1 MLTEYIDST
10 ERAAKIIREGGL
22 VAFPTETVF
31 GIGVDATNSD
41 AVTKLFAAKGRPSNN
56 PLIVHLDDGGNWTRA
71 AAEFPLIASTL
82 LNAFW
87 PGPLTLVLPKLP
99 AISDLVTAG
108 LTTVGLRVPDH
119 PIAREILRGAAVPV
133 AAPSA
138 NRSGRPSG
146 TTWQAVAEDL
156 DGRIDAIFTADAA
169 SIGIEST
176 VVDCSGSDPI
186 VLRPGAITLEQLQRI
201 VPQMREL
208 RTGEMQQIAV
218 SGQQVSS
225 PGILHPHYQPSA
237 EVFIMD
243 LLPNDLSAEVLA
255 VSAFCG
261 IECSDGSECSDAFA
275 MSKVFGSLEEYAAG
289 FYEFLREVDRQS
301 LEKVFVQNAPYDG
314 IGKALRDRQRRAAG
328 G

>member
-56 PLIVHLDDGGNWTRA
+56 PLIVHLDDGGNWARA
-71 AAEFPLIASTL
+71 AAELPQIASTL
-82 LNAFW
+82 LNAFC

-156 DGRIDAIFTADAA
+156 DGRIDAIFTADAT

-176 VVDCSGSDPI
+176 VVDCSGSDPV

-201 VPQMREL
+201 VPQTREL

-225 PGILHPHYQPSA
+225 PGILHPHYQPIA

-243 LLPNDLSAEVLA
+243 LPPKDLSAEVFA

-261 IECSDGSECSDAFA
+261 VECSDGSDAFA

-301 LEKVFVQNAPYDG
+301 LEKVFVQTAPNDG